1 MTPRSLITAVL
12 ICSLPGF
19 SLAQTQRTAPSAY
32 ATMPTLTSAFPTAPQ
47 SPCYGHRWSSLNSTS
62 PCYSGTPY
70 PTYSAIEPLEL
81 SPPKNRAA
89 MPGAATL
96 DEDQARQRIEAKGY
110 QNVAGL
116 VQDQRKIWRG
126 QASAKDGSPVSVILD
141 LEGNIYS
148 EPNRLYIR
156 IERAPY
162 QR

>member
-1 MTPRSLITAVL
+1 MLTATVL
-12 ICSLPGF
+12 IWLLPG
-19 SLAQTQRTAPSAY
+19 LALSQTQRTAPSAY

-70 PTYSAIEPLEL
+70 PAYSAIEPLDL
-81 SPPKNRAA
+81 QPPKNRAA
-89 MPGAATL
+89 VPGSASL
-96 DEDQARQRIEAKGY
+96 DVDQATQRIEAKGY
-110 QNVAGL
+110 QNVSGL

-126 QASAKDGSPVSVILD
+126 QASAKDGSPVNVILD

-156 IERAPY
+156 IEPAPY
-162 QR
+162 KR